1 MIHRKNIDV
10 ILRAGRGGVV
20 ACSTSN
26 WLKSYES
33 LFGKKDSSFSPGGP
47 QKTFL
52 QRNALQISYYRLFLS
67 CHADPELHKEI
78 WPVHYYIYGNMA
90 RVLLYIWKHG
100 LCIFI
105 MARAFSIYVK
115 IWPVHFFMARAFLFI
130 WKYGPFLVFSLMW
143 PVLLFALIVLL
154 FSHYLLPLERRRP
167 WILGHTS
174 VWLAQKLLS
183 FTITFMFNKDRAVHG
198 PAWGRRSCTTTT
210 TLPPTAL
217 PPTAHDN
224 PAMQPRWQPRLKTVT
239 MKIGPNNARDVVWV
253 ISMYSFFFFS
263 FFFFHWHF

>member
-1 MIHRKNIDV
+1 MVLIRV
-10 ILRAGRGGVV
+10 IIRRLNASSLRFFF
-20 ACSTSN
+20 
-26 WLKSYES
+26 LKSQSSLLIVSYKNSNYES

-115 IWPVHFFMARAFLFI
+115 IWPVHFFMARAVLFI
-130 WKYGPFLVFSLMW
+130 WKYGPFLVFSLM
-143 PVLLFALIVLL
+143 
-154 FSHYLLPLERRRP
+154 
-167 WILGHTS
+167 
-174 VWLAQKLLS
+174 
-183 FTITFMFNKDRAVHG
+183 
-198 PAWGRRSCTTTT
+198 
-210 TLPPTAL
+210 
-217 PPTAHDN
+217 
-224 PAMQPRWQPRLKTVT
+224 
-239 MKIGPNNARDVVWV
+239 
-253 ISMYSFFFFS
+253 
-263 FFFFHWHF
+263 